1 MARRHTPYYHKLVAL
16 GAEMAD
22 RIGFDAAVRFTT
34 VADEHRATRERVG
47 IYDVYYQGA
56 VDVKGSDAEAFLDG
70 HVVNHVAPLSDGQ
83 VLYTSVLNAAGGMI
97 DDLTLVRL
105 EPDHYWLFP
114 TPSRVDIVTD
124 WLAEQA
130 AGRHAYITNIVS
142 GTAYLSI
149 QGPSSRETLARL
161 TDLDLSTAALPY
173 YHAAPGV
180 VAEVPALVSR
190 TGYSGELGYELFYP
204 RDYSEHIWD
213 AVMGAGE
220 EFGIAP
226 CGLGALRSVRMEK
239 KFPLYGLDLNESTS
253 PLEASLGWTVRFDK
267 GDFVGREVLLRQ
279 RDEGVT
285 RRLVGIAFD
294 GTAFLPKAGD
304 AVSVDGRHVGT
315 LTSSDIGHSLG
326 RALGMGY
333 LEPTAAAD
341 GAAVTVTSAESGDSA
356 VGVVHTKPF
365 YDPGRERVR
374 A

>member
-34 VADEHRATRERVG
+34 VAEEHRATRERVG
-47 IYDVYYQGA
+47 VYDVYYQGA

-70 HVVNHVAPLSDGQ
+70 HLVNHVARLSDGQ
-83 VLYTSVLNAAGGMI
+83 VLYSSVLNEAGGMI
-97 DDLTLVRL
+97 DDLTLVRFSP
-105 EPDHYWLFP
+105 EHFWLFP
-114 TPSRVDIVTD
+114 TPSRVDIVTA
-124 WLAEQA
+124 WLTERA
-130 AGRHAYITNIVS
+130 AGRHAHVTNMVS

-149 QGPSSRETLARL
+149 QGPRSRETLAKL
-161 TDLDLSTAALPY
+161 TDLDLSSAALPY
-173 YHAAPGV
+173 YHAVHGV

-213 AVMGAGE
+213 AVMAAGE

-253 PLEASLGWTVRFDK
+253 PLEASLAWTVRFDK
-267 GDFVGREVLLRQ
+267 GDFVGREALIRQ

-294 GTAFLPKAGD
+294 GTAFLPKGGD
-304 AVSVDGRHVGT
+304 GVSVDGRQVGT

-333 LEPTAAAD
+333 LEPAAAVD
-341 GAAVTVTSAESGDSA
+341 GAEVTVTSAETGTSA
-356 VGVVHTKPF
+356 IGVVHTKAF
-365 YDPGRERVR
+365 YDPDRVRVR

>member
-34 VADEHRATRERVG
+34 VAEEHRATRERVG

-70 HVVNHVAPLSDGQ
+70 HVVNHIARLSDGQ
-83 VLYTSVLNAAGGMI
+83 VLYTSILNEAGGMI

-124 WLAEQA
+124 WLAERA

-149 QGPSSRETLARL
+149 QGPSSRETLAKL

-267 GDFVGREVLLRQ
+267 GDFVGREALLRQ

-304 AVSVDGRHVGT
+304 AVSVDGRQVGT

-333 LEPTAAAD
+333 LEPAAAAD
-341 GAAVTVTSAESGDSA
+341 GTPVTVTSAESGDAA
-356 VGVVHTKPF
+356 VGVVHTRAF
-365 YDPGRERVR
+365 YDPARERVR

>member
-34 VADEHRATRERVG
+34 IADEHKATRERVG
-47 IYDVYYQGA
+47 IYDVYYQGV
-56 VDVKGSDAEAFLDG
+56 VDVKGPDAESFLDG
-70 HVVNHVAPLSDGQ
+70 HAVNGVGPLTDGQ
-83 VLYTSVLNAAGGMI
+83 VLYTSVLNEAGGMV

-105 EPDHYWLFP
+105 AGDHFWVFP
-114 TPSRVDIVTD
+114 TPSRVDIVTA
-124 WLAEQA
+124 WLTDHAK
-130 AGRHAYITNIVS
+130 GRHAYVTNITS

-149 QGPSSRETLARL
+149 QGPRSRETLAKL
-161 TDLDLSTAALPY
+161 TDLDLSTAAMPY
-173 YHAAPGV
+173 YHAARGV

-204 RDYSEHIWD
+204 RDYAEHIWD
-213 AVMGAGE
+213 VVMAAGE
-220 EFGIAP
+220 EFGVAP

-239 KFPLYGLDLNESTS
+239 KFPLYGLDLNDTTS
-253 PLEASLGWTVRFDK
+253 PLEASLGWTVKLDK
-267 GDFVGREVLLRQ
+267 GDFVGREVLVRQ

-294 GTAFLPKAGD
+294 GTAFVPKAGD
-304 AVSVDGRHVGT
+304 PVTAEGRQVGT

-326 RALGMGY
+326 QALGMGY
-333 LEPTAAAD
+333 LAPEAATD
-341 GAAVTVTSAESGDSA
+341 DTPVVVTSVETGASA
-356 VGVVHTKPF
+356 TGLVHTKAF
-365 YDPGRERVR
+365 YDPDRERVR

>member
-34 VADEHRATRERVG
+34 TAEEHRATRERVG
-47 IYDVYYQGA
+47 VYDVYYQGA

-70 HVVNHVAPLSDGQ
+70 HVVNHVARLSDGQ
-83 VLYTSVLNAAGGMI
+83 VLYTSVLNEAGGMI

-105 EPDHYWLFP
+105 SAEHFWLFP
-114 TPSRVDIVTD
+114 TPSRVDIVTA
-124 WLAEQA
+124 WLTEHA
-130 AGRHAYITNIVS
+130 AGRHAYVTNIVS

-149 QGPSSRETLARL
+149 QGPRSRETLAKL

-173 YHAAPGV
+173 YHAAHGV
-180 VAEVPALVSR
+180 VAEVQALVSR

-204 RDYSEHIWD
+204 RDYAEHMWD
-213 AVMGAGE
+213 AVMTAGA

-239 KFPLYGLDLNESTS
+239 KFPLYGLDLNETTS

-267 GDFVGREVLLRQ
+267 GDFVGREAVVRQ
-279 RDEGVT
+279 RDEGVA
-285 RRLVGIAFD
+285 RRLVGIAFE
-294 GTAFLPKAGD
+294 GTAFLPKGGD
-304 AVSVDGRHVGT
+304 AVSLDGRQVGS
-315 LTSSDIGHSLG
+315 LTSSDVGHAIG

-333 LEPTAAAD
+333 VEPAAAGD
-341 GAAVTVTSAESGDSA
+341 GTPVTVTSAETDTSA
-356 VGVVHTKPF
+356 AGVVHTKAF
-365 YDPGRERVR
+365 YDPDRQRVR

>member
-70 HVVNHVAPLSDGQ
+70 HVVNHVARLSDGQ
-83 VLYTSVLNAAGGMI
+83 VLYTSVLNEAGGMI
-97 DDLTLVRL
+97 DDLTLARL
-105 EPDHYWLFP
+105 SPEHYWLFP
-114 TPSRVDIVTD
+114 TPSRVDIITA
-124 WLAEQA
+124 WLTERA
-130 AGRHAYITNIVS
+130 AGRNAYVTNIVS

-149 QGPSSRETLARL
+149 QGPRSRETLAKL
-161 TDLDLSTAALPY
+161 TDVDLSTAAVPY
-173 YHAAPGV
+173 YHAVQGV

-190 TGYSGELGYELFYP
+190 TGYSGELGYELFYQ

-213 AVMGAGE
+213 SVMGAGD

-267 GDFVGREVLLRQ
+267 GEFVGREALLRQ

-294 GTAFLPKAGD
+294 GTSFLPKAGD
-304 AVSVDGRHVGT
+304 AVSVEGRQVGS

-333 LEPTAAAD
+333 LEPAAAAD
-341 GAAVTVTSAESGDSA
+341 STPVTVTSAETGVSA
-356 VGVVHTKPF
+356 KGVVHTKAF
-365 YDPGRERVR
+365 YDPDRERVR

>member
-34 VADEHRATRERVG
+34 VAEEHRATRERVG
-47 IYDVYYQGA
+47 VYDVYYQGA

-70 HVVNHVAPLSDGQ
+70 HVVNHVARLSDGQ
-83 VLYTSVLNAAGGMI
+83 VLYASVLNEAGGMI

-105 EPDHYWLFP
+105 SPEHYWLFP
-114 TPSRVDIVTD
+114 TPSRVDLVTA
-124 WLAEQA
+124 WLTEHA
-130 AGRHAYITNIVS
+130 AGRHAYVTNLVS

-149 QGPSSRETLARL
+149 QGPRSRETLASL

-173 YHAAPGV
+173 YHAAHGI

-204 RDYSEHIWD
+204 RDYAEHIWD
-213 AVMGAGE
+213 AVMAAGE

-226 CGLGALRSVRMEK
+226 CGLGALRSIRMEK
-239 KFPLYGLDLNESTS
+239 KFPLYGLDLNETTS

-267 GDFVGREVLLRQ
+267 GEFVGREALVRQ

-294 GTAFLPKAGD
+294 GTTFLPKAGD
-304 AVSVDGRHVGT
+304 PIANDGRLVGAV
-315 LTSSDIGHSLG
+315 TSSDTGHSLG
-326 RALGMGY
+326 RTLAMGY
-333 LEPTAAAD
+333 VEP
-341 GAAVTVTSAESGDSA
+341 GAAVDGTPVTIASAETGVSA
-356 VGVVHTKPF
+356 AGVVHTRAF
-365 YDPGRERVR
+365 YDPERERVR
-374 A
+374 V